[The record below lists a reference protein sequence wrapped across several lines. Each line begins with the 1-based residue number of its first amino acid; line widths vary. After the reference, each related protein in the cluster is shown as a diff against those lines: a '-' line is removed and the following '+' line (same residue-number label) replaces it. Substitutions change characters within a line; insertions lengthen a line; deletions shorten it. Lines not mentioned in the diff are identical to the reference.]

1 MAEEAVAI
9 AREIDI
15 ARQYLKD
22 KVAELEGVSRTFL
35 RAEARYRI
43 ERTRI
48 TDGLGK
54 GTKYLL
60 DEGKPGEQ
68 EVGGKVAASNIKGMA
83 EGIIAKWYYKM
94 GIAKIDVDVCKTMI
108 HAAETDLDAL
118 RSKNK
123 YLSHT

>member
-1 MAEEAVAI
+1 MADEAVAV

-15 ARQYLKD
+15 ARQQLKS
-22 KVAELEGVSRTFL
+22 KVAELEGLGRTFL

-54 GTKYLL
+54 GVKYLL

-68 EVGGKVAASNIKGMA
+68 EVGGKIAAANIKGIA

-94 GIAKIDVDVCKTMI
+94 GMAKIDVDVCKAMI
-108 HAAETDLDAL
+108 NAAETDLDAL